1 MSKTF
6 EVLALITKKEYVMVK
21 AKNGCE
27 ALERVDTNEENIFDK
42 SIMRIDARSA
52 VEVVKD
58 D

>member
-21 AKNGCE
+21 AKDGYE